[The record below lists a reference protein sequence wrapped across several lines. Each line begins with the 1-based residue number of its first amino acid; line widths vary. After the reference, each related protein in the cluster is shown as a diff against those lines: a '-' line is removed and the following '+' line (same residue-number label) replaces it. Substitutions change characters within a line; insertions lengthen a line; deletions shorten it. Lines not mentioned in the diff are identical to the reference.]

1 MQDQLT
7 VYLPSSLPHH
17 LAVTAVETILEQRP
31 APRHAPSHAPARAPA
46 PSPFPARQ
54 SVLGLAGEGESQ
66 CDSGVW
72 SESAR
77 SGAEPEVDK
86 YGSIMQR
93 LDTATQLIRKTHL
106 KYNSSESRI
115 KQIADFIT
123 SAAGHCIAFCHHCF

>member
-1 MQDQLT
+1 M
-7 VYLPSSLPHH
+7 
-17 LAVTAVETILEQRP
+17 ETILEQRP
-31 APRHAPSHAPARAPA
+31 APRHAPSHAPAPVTSHA
-46 PSPFPARQ
+46 PARQ

-77 SGAEPEVDK
+77 SGAEPDVDK

-106 KYNSSESRI
+106 KYNSSESIQDQTNSR
-115 KQIADFIT
+115 F
-123 SAAGHCIAFCHHCF
+123 HNLC

>member
-1 MQDQLT
+1 M
-7 VYLPSSLPHH
+7 
-17 LAVTAVETILEQRP
+17 ETILEQRP
-31 APRHAPSHAPARAPA
+31 APRHAPSHAPVPVTNHAPA
-46 PSPFPARQ
+46 PAPARQ

-86 YGSIMQR
+86 YGSIMER

-106 KYNSSESRI
+106 KYNIVPNPGSN
-115 KQIADFIT
+115 KQNI
-123 SAAGHCIAFCHHCF
+123 S

>member
-1 MQDQLT
+1 M
-7 VYLPSSLPHH
+7 
-17 LAVTAVETILEQRP
+17 ETILEQRP
-31 APRHAPSHAPARAPA
+31 APALA
-46 PSPFPARQ
+46 PARQ
-54 SVLGLAGEGESQ
+54 SVLGLAGEGEGQ

-123 SAAGHCIAFCHHCF
+123 FAAGRGPPLPFVITASRYKVLNFK